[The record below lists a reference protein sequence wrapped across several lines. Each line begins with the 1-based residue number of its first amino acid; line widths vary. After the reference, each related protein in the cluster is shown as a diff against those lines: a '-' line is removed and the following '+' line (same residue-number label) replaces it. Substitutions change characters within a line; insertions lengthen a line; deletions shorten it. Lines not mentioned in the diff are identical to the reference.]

1 MLMYMLQMPPLANEL
16 QARVNIGNRASSD
29 IFVSIH
35 CNAFT
40 NPSANGNRKHF
51 IMQAV
56 IMVNV

>member
-1 MLMYMLQMPPLANEL
+1 MTRTSDVDVYAPNASAANEL

-40 NPSANGNRKHF
+40 KPF
-51 IMQAV
+51 C
-56 IMVNV
+56 